1 MKTLHATDPRT
12 YARMTT
18 RELRE
23 NFLIDSLFPID
34 TIPLI
39 YWETDRTIIGS
50 AVPVSRSLKLEATEK
65 ELAADYFLQRR
76 ELGVLNIGG
85 AGLVEVDGQE
95 YPLAKQESLYV
106 GRGARDVVFQSCSTE
121 DAAKFFLI
129 SYPAHC
135 FHPTTLIGASQT
147 NRLELGSQHTSN
159 CRIISQ
165 QIHEKGAA
173 SCQLVMGYTELAP
186 GNVWNTMPPHTHQR
200 RSEVYL
206 YFDVPDDQAVF
217 HFMGPG
223 QETRHLAVANGQAV
237 LSPIWSIHSG
247 VGTCAYK
254 FAWAM
259 GGENQRFDDMDGIS
273 ISNLR

>member
-1 MKTLHATDPRT
+1 MKTLHTIDPQT
-12 YARMTT
+12 YARMNT

-23 NFLIDSLFPID
+23 NFLIDSLFPAD
-34 TIPLI
+34 TVPLI
-39 YWETDRTIIGS
+39 YWEVDRTIIGS
-50 AVPVSRSLKLEATEK
+50 AVPVSGALKLEASEK

-85 AGLVEVDGQE
+85 PGIVRVDGQE
-95 YPLAKQESLYV
+95 YPLAKQETLYV
-106 GRGARDVVFQSCSTE
+106 GRGARDVVFQSRSANE
-121 DAAKFFLI
+121 PAKFFLI
-129 SYPAHC
+129 SYPAHTT
-135 FHPTTLIGASQT
+135 HPTAVISGSKA
-147 NRLELGSQHTSN
+147 NRLELGNQSTAN
-159 CRIISQ
+159 CRTIHQ
-165 QIHEKGAA
+165 QIHEKGAS

-186 GNVWNTMPPHTHQR
+186 GSVWNTMPPHTHQR

-206 YFDVPDDQAVF
+206 YFDIPEDHAVF

-223 QETRHLAVANGQAV
+223 HETRHLAVANGQAV

-259 GGENQRFDDMDGIS
+259 GGENQRFDDMDGIPVRD
-273 ISNLR
+273 LR